1 MAATGRTR
9 GTPGA
14 GAWLWRWRRNPLR
27 RGSDRLEAWLLL
39 GIWALVLLSGVLGGR
54 TAAGA
59 VAHALAAHRA
69 QCHEAR
75 AVLTHD
81 AVRTPWA
88 LSVDGGG
95 GVWAQARWTASGAPH
110 TGMVKVRP
118 GTKAGTAVTVW
129 TDRSGDLISRPATG
143 GQAHAQ
149 AAVVGALAGMG
160 AAGGVLVCGRL
171 LRARLNR
178 RRMEA
183 WDREW
188 EHVGPQWRRMT
199 G

>member
-9 GTPGA
+9 GAGGA

-39 GIWALVLLSGVLGGR
+39 GTWALVLLAGVLGGR
-54 TAAGA
+54 TVAGA

-69 QCHEAR
+69 ESQAAR
-75 AVLTHD
+75 AVLTQD
-81 AVRTPWA
+81 AVRTPWPR
-88 LSVDGGG
+88 SEDGGG
-95 GVWAQARWTASGAPH
+95 GVWTQVRWTASGVPH
-110 TGMVKVRP
+110 TGMAKVRP

-129 TDRSGDLISRPATG
+129 TDNSGDLISRPATG
-143 GQAHAQ
+143 DQARAQ

-171 LRARLNR
+171 LRRRLDR

-188 EHVGPQWRRMT
+188 EYVGPQWRSMP